1 MREEILKTAREKGLL
16 LENEVVDLLES
27 FNDGK
32 RVSEFLQNLVIFS
45 GQRLITR
52 SMLSKNAEYVQ
63 KFVRTLD
70 KEGKES
76 FENVSVKLGISLEIT
91 KEKVI
96 TPGEESMVELA
107 KKRNSSDYQ
116 LFYAD
121 TKPDKKIEVAD
132 FTGYFR
138 SRYQSLQRI
147 LIQRAGN
154 ANLVAVNKISSD
166 RQNLSI
172 IGMVTEKRM
181 TKNKNLIISFE
192 DLTGKIQTL
201 TKFDK
206 EEVFKKAQELQLD
219 DIVLVKASG
228 NKDILFI
235 QDIIFPDA
243 IIQDKVKFERDMSI
257 AFISDIHV
265 GSKRHLEKGMQRFL
279 DWIKSGDENAR
290 KIRYLF
296 IPGDNVDGVGIFP
309 GQEYALKLKSMKEQY
324 AVLASYLRQIPK
336 DITIFMCPGQHDA
349 VRVAEPQP
357 LIDRRYASELYGIEN
372 LVLVTNPTL
381 VKLLEGNKEFKV
393 LMYHGASI
401 HHFIN
406 EVPELREMKAHKSP
420 AKAVKHML
428 KRRHLAPMHGNIV
441 YIPYMDVDP
450 LVINEVP
457 DVLCTGEV
465 HRLDIENYNGV
476 LIITGSCWQA
486 QTDFEEKVG
495 NIPDPCKV
503 PVLNLKTRE
512 LKIFDFT
519 DEDELK
525 EVENA

>member
-16 LENEVVDLLES
+16 LEKEVVDVLES

-32 RVSEFLQNLVIFS
+32 RASEFLQNLVMFS

-52 SMLSKNAEYVQ
+52 SVLTKNAEYVQ
-63 KFVRTLD
+63 KFVRNLGED
-70 KEGKES
+70 KGS
-76 FENVSVKLGISLEIT
+76 VENVFVKLGISLEIT
-91 KEKVI
+91 KEKI
-96 TPGEESMVELA
+96 INTNKEELR
-107 KKRNSSDYQ
+107 KKNSSDYQ
-116 LFYAD
+116 IFYAD
-121 TKPDKKIEVAD
+121 TKADKKIEVAD

-147 LIQRAGN
+147 LMQRAGN

-181 TKNKNLIISFE
+181 TKNKNLVISFE

-201 TKFDK
+201 VKSDK
-206 EEVFKKAQELQLD
+206 EEVFKKAQELQPD

-228 NKDILFI
+228 NKDMLFI

-243 IIQDKVKFERDMSI
+243 MVPEKVKFDEDMNI

-265 GSKRHLEKGMQRFL
+265 GSKRHLEKSISRFL
-279 DWIKSGDENAR
+279 EWINSDDENAR
-290 KIRYLF
+290 KIKYLF

-324 AVLASYLRQIPK
+324 AVLARYLRQIPK
-336 DITIFMCPGQHDA
+336 HITIFMCPGQHDA

-357 LIDRRYASELYGIEN
+357 LIDRRYAPELYEIEN
-372 LVLVTNPTL
+372 LILVTNPTL
-381 VKLLEGNKEFKV
+381 VKLIEGSKEFKV

-401 HHFIN
+401 HQFIN
-406 EVPELREMKAHKSP
+406 EVPELREIKAHKSP
-420 AKAVKHML
+420 AKAVRHML
-428 KRRHLAPMHGNIV
+428 KRRHLAPMHGNVV

-450 LVINEVP
+450 LVIKEVP
-457 DVLCTGEV
+457 DILCTGEV

-503 PVLNLKTRE
+503 PVVNLKTRE

-519 DEDELK
+519 DEEELK
-525 EVENA
+525 EVENL